1 LAGPVY
7 SVETKHAFAEI
18 NNFMA
23 DLKNLNYPVLHI
35 DNHHSFQGIMKSIEY
50 LHKLHGPHYDIPERQ
65 HHFTEIWKHVNDLK
79 QMSGPVYDVN
89 FKHEYKGPDAK
100 PANLKYEVGPVYNV
114 NTKHNFKHGFVKEMD
129 KKTIKGPVYEVESK
143 HKFEKGFSCRHR
155 TPSPTPGPVRG
166 ESKHHY
172 KHPITRPHQRD
183 YRSKSVP
190 TYEVDQ
196 SHHFKESETH
206 QQDMKKLVGPIYS
219 AGKSIDQRKHN
230 FTDGYVAPIS
240 REKREE
246 QVKLVNKYFQR
257 EKKSTDNLK
266 QKIIEKASKLQ
277 GSYAEEATKVISR
290 DEALKLGE
298 ARRKEAL
305 LRREEHLKSQAVKQ
319 QSEGPMQM
327 EFPQVQTRQF
337 QSVHNATYTA
347 KTEMTDSQFSM
358 KKESSGQISRS
369 KENNSTAIG
378 FQQYMEQ
385 RDHSRMKT
393 DPKEDGMQDQIV
405 FAKEFNKKKIVQVAA
420 QVVKQQAHHESYSEK
435 HHQSRNE
442 KGVMLQ
448 ENTMKEEKG
457 NEAELAAV
465 HRAEEEMKA
474 KQLLEEKRKREL
486 VSKQQAE
493 EEKRVK
499 EKLEM
504 EKRKLLEEERHR
516 LETLEKERKLLQQRR
531 EEILQQENERKVK
544 EGLKASLSKV
554 TRNDKTAV
562 GFGNVRTGWVSNQKV
577 SLLTRA
583 SSAEPL
589 ARQPSESPAVD
600 RKAKNVRFAN
610 SPESWTIR
618 SPSPRPIIKTG
629 EVAAGVAGWTQRVS
643 ELDKRAAAV
652 QTPPAERKRTVIKFT
667 ERAASESR
675 SVQPDR
681 LPSTTNM
688 QHSTISRS
696 MQSIV
701 HQSNQSVRTSGQSL
715 SQSAGPASGTSRRLV
730 SGEESGS
737 QSARD
742 RAGSISSLMS
752 IVPGSDGSTRL
763 SPPISICSEKSF

>member
-1 LAGPVY
+1 
-7 SVETKHAFAEI
+7 
-18 NNFMA
+18 M
-23 DLKNLNYPVLHI
+23 
-35 DNHHSFQGIMKSIEY
+35 
-50 LHKLHGPHYDIPERQ
+50 
-65 HHFTEIWKHVNDLK
+65 
-79 QMSGPVYDVN
+79 
-89 FKHEYKGPDAK
+89 
-100 PANLKYEVGPVYNV
+100 
-114 NTKHNFKHGFVKEMD
+114 
-129 KKTIKGPVYEVESK
+129 
-143 HKFEKGFSCRHR
+143 
-155 TPSPTPGPVRG
+155 
-166 ESKHHY
+166 
-172 KHPITRPHQRD
+172 
-183 YRSKSVP
+183 
-190 TYEVDQ
+190 
-196 SHHFKESETH
+196 
-206 QQDMKKLVGPIYS
+206 
-219 AGKSIDQRKHN
+219 
-230 FTDGYVAPIS
+230 
-240 REKREE
+240 EE
-246 QVKLVNKYFQR
+246 
-257 EKKSTDNLK
+257 
-266 QKIIEKASKLQ
+266 
-277 GSYAEEATKVISR
+277 
-290 DEALKLGE
+290 
-298 ARRKEAL
+298 
-305 LRREEHLKSQAVKQ
+305 
-319 QSEGPMQM
+319 
-327 EFPQVQTRQF
+327 
-337 QSVHNATYTA
+337 
-347 KTEMTDSQFSM
+347 
-358 KKESSGQISRS
+358 
-369 KENNSTAIG
+369 
-378 FQQYMEQ
+378 

-393 DPKEDGMQDQIV
+393 DPKEDSMQDQIV

-583 SSAEPL
+583 SSAEPP

-610 SPESWTIR
+610 SPDSWTIR

-652 QTPPAERKRTVIKFT
+652 QTPPAERKQAKLQQVW
-667 ERAASESR
+667 
-675 SVQPDR
+675 Q
-681 LPSTTNM
+681 
-688 QHSTISRS
+688 
-696 MQSIV
+696 
-701 HQSNQSVRTSGQSL
+701 
-715 SQSAGPASGTSRRLV
+715 
-730 SGEESGS
+730 
-737 QSARD
+737 
-742 RAGSISSLMS
+742 
-752 IVPGSDGSTRL
+752 
-763 SPPISICSEKSF
+763 